1 MTNVLVLRSSIL
13 GAASASNQLIDET
26 ITNLSAK
33 DPMLQITERDLAS
46 HPVPHFDGDA
56 ASGLQQEPST
66 AKQRAA
72 RALSD
77 ALIEEVQAAD
87 ILLVGAPMYN
97 FGIPSTLKSWF
108 DYILRAGVT
117 FRYSEAGPE
126 GLLTGK
132 TAIVV
137 LSRGGYYSEGPV
149 AGMDAQAPHLR
160 GLFNFV
166 GITDQKFVLAEKL
179 AFGPEAREASMS
191 SAKNKIRKVF
201 EALLGEPA

>member
-26 ITNLSAK
+26 ITSLSAK
-33 DPMLQITERDLAS
+33 DPNLQIKQRDLAS
-46 HPVPHFDGDA
+46 DPVPHFDGDA

-66 AKQRAA
+66 AEQRAA

-77 ALIEEVQAAD
+77 KLIEEVQAAD

-137 LSRGGYYSEGPV
+137 LSRGGYYSEGPAAV
-149 AGMDAQAPHLR
+149 MDAQAPHLR
-160 GLFNFV
+160 GLFGFV

-179 AFGPEAREASMS
+179 AFGPEEREASLG
-191 SAKNKIRKVF
+191 SAKNKIRKEF